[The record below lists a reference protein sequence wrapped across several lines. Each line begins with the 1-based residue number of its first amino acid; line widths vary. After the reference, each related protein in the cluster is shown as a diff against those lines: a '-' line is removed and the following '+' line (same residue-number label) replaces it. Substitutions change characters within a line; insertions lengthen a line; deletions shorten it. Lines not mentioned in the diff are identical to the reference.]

1 VYKRQGEGW
10 TKKMPDADLILH
22 NANVITM
29 DPACPTAGLVAI
41 RGNKILL
48 VAAEDQLQSVR
59 GAKSKV
65 INCRG
70 KTVVP
75 GFNDA
80 HCHIFGFIR
89 KLRSLDLSPSSVGSI
104 ADIKAAI
111 HRQAQSLP
119 PGRWLI
125 GTDYNEFYLDEKRH
139 PNRRDL
145 DEAAPDHPVVLAH
158 RSLHACVLNS
168 KALSLAGITRETP
181 EPPGALIERELGS
194 GEPSGLLFEMVGY
207 IRDKVLP
214 PPSEGELEEGVA
226 RANEHYLSMGI
237 TSRQE
242 ASVANDY
249 ARWQTLKRFK
259 QSGKLASRV
268 SMMFGFNALPQFQ
281 ERGLAFGAG
290 DAQLRLG
297 GVKIVITE
305 TGGSLQPPPD
315 ELKEQAMSAHRAG
328 FQLAIHCIEPNTV
341 EAAINTLEYIDS
353 RSPIAKRRHRLEH
366 CSECPPELLKRLKE
380 LEAMVATQ
388 PPFIYYSGERYLA
401 TLPPERQKWLYR
413 IRSFLDAGLVV
424 AGSSD
429 SPVASDNP
437 LVGIYAAVTRRA
449 ESGQELLPGEAV
461 SAEEALAMYTV
472 NAARASFEEDIK
484 GSIAAGKLADM
495 VVLSADPLKSPTER
509 LKDIRVEMTIIDG
522 RVVWEV

>member
-1 VYKRQGEGW
+1 
-10 TKKMPDADLILH
+10 MSADLVLA
-22 NANVITM
+22 NANIITM
-29 DPACPTAGLVAI
+29 NPAQPTAGLVAV
-41 RGNKILL
+41 RGNKIWL
-48 VAAEDQLQSVR
+48 VGDSDRLGEAR
-59 GAKSKV
+59 GAKTKL
-65 INCRG
+65 IDCQG

-104 ADIKAAI
+104 ADIKAAV
-111 HRQAQSLP
+111 RRKAQSLP
-119 PGRWLI
+119 PGQWLI
-125 GTDYNEFYLDEKRH
+125 GTDYNEFYLAEKRH

-168 KALSLAGITRETP
+168 LALSLAGITRETP
-181 EPPGALIERELGS
+181 EPPGALIERELES
-194 GEPSGLLFEMVGY
+194 GEPSGLLFEMLGY

-214 PPSEGELEEGVA
+214 SPSEGELAEGMA
-226 RANEHYLSMGI
+226 LANEHYLSMGI

-259 QSGKLASRV
+259 QSGKLKSRV
-268 SMMFGFNALPQFQ
+268 SMMFGFNALPEFKQA
-281 ERGLAFGAG
+281 GLAFGSG

-297 GVKIVITE
+297 GVKIVINE
-305 TGGSLQPPPD
+305 TRGKLQPPPD
-315 ELKEQAMSAHRAG
+315 GLKEQAMSAHRAG
-328 FQLAIHCIEPNTV
+328 FQLAIHCVEPNTV
-341 EAAINTLEYIDS
+341 EAAIAALEYIGS
-353 RSPIAKRRHRLEH
+353 GSPLAKRRHRLEH
-366 CSECPPELLKRLKE
+366 GSECPPELLKRLKE
-380 LEAMVATQ
+380 LEVMVVTQ

-401 TLPPERQKWLYR
+401 TLPPQRQRWLYR

-437 LVGIYAAVTRRA
+437 LVGIYAAVSRRA

-461 SAEEALAMYTV
+461 SAKQALAMYTV
-472 NAARASFEEDIK
+472 NAAYASFEEDVK
-484 GSIAAGKLADM
+484 GSIAPGKLADM
-495 VVLSADPLKSPTER
+495 VILSADPLKVPPES